1 MPSDPSRRPSARRL
15 GLVAV
20 AVGLLLAL
28 VACSSSSGSGEP
40 GTTGPQPSG
49 PASTGPRDGGTLT
62 IAVASEPASWSPAGG
77 AWDSSQLQAARAVY
91 DRLLTRDADDVA
103 ASELATAVQP
113 NATFTQWTITLR
125 SGITFHDGTPL
136 DAAAVAA
143 NLEAQRVGPNA
154 AALLAPIASVQA
166 ADATTVVVT
175 TTTPWST
182 FAQVLTTQVGYIA
195 APSVL
200 SGASATP
207 IGTGP
212 FTYAGQAFGTVAFAR
227 NPSYWRPG
235 LPQLDAVRV
244 VTVPEAADRV
254 DAVLDGTADLAAVDE
269 PRQVSRL
276 ADLGD
281 GKGVTVVDDRNGE
294 RPKVNLAFE
303 TGRPPFDHIS
313 ARRAV
318 GLATDREEIL
328 DKVFAGQGT
337 VSRGMLSDTSP
348 WFSDHAP
355 PARDLDR
362 SKAQAKLYLEE
373 TGQPLTFQLLV
384 PPDPTLTHV
393 ASIWRLQLAQAGIEV
408 ELVPVEGPAL
418 YAAALTGQY
427 QAALSVG
434 FTEPHPDLYEP
445 LFRGIP
451 AEQPAINTN
460 ITRYVNPV
468 VTKAFADARA
478 TADVSRQVDDYR
490 VVQEQVSVDDPYL
503 FLVQVRS
510 VAVVSDRLRDMTTWV
525 AGSGAA
531 ELSDEAVTVSLAE
544 LWLAG

>member
-1 MPSDPSRRPSARRL
+1 
-15 GLVAV
+15 VAV
-20 AVGLLLAL
+20 AVGLLLTL

-40 GTTGPQPSG
+40 GTTDPQPSG

-103 ASELATAVQP
+103 ASELATEVQP

-125 SGITFHDGTPL
+125 SGISFHDGTPL
-136 DAAAVAA
+136 DAAAVAS

-154 AALLAPIASVQA
+154 SALLAPIASVQA

-207 IGTGP
+207 VGTGP
-212 FTYAGQAFGTVAFAR
+212 FTYAGQAFGTVALVR

-235 LPQLDAVRV
+235 LPHLDAVNV

-281 GKGVTVVDDRNGE
+281 DKGVTVVDDRNGE

-328 DKVFAGQGT
+328 DKVFDGQGT

-355 PARDLDR
+355 PGRDLDR

-468 VTKAFADARA
+468 VTKAFADARS
-478 TADVSRQVDDYR
+478 TSDVSRQVDDYR

>member
-235 LPQLDAVRV
+235 LPHLDAVRV